1 MKQGELR
8 QEEGVRMEG
17 WGVGGD
23 GRTRMRWDGREY
35 QRRVAGIWIDSPA
48 TRKFIK
54 ITMEQF
60 LSLAEYT
67 FSRDITTLSVAGT
80 LIQATGTAPLVT

>member
-1 MKQGELR
+1 MDENISG
-8 QEEGVRMEG
+8 G
-17 WGVGGD
+17 WLV
-23 GRTRMRWDGREY
+23 
-35 QRRVAGIWIDSPA
+35 WIDSPA

-67 FSRDITTLSVAGT
+67 FSRDITALSVAGT
-80 LIQATGTAPLVT
+80 LPQAKGTSPPATGTAPLVK